1 MTASVRDPDATDPG
15 ARVDPRRARAAT
27 WGVVTVVLGTG
38 AYLLVGPHGPLWLL
52 LLLLAAGYA
61 GFAALVWG
69 GRNEGA
75 LSRRAVL
82 VATAVL
88 FLLAL
93 ANPPIESGDVWSYAM
108 YGRMV
113 STYHD
118 NPYTHVPSDYPTD
131 PVARRVTRIWKS
143 TPSVYGPVFVA
154 TAAPG
159 MWLVGTSALCARLNF
174 QLLALL
180 SVAAAMWLVYRW
192 TGGSA
197 LALALV
203 GLNPFVVVS
212 VINGAHNDATVGLL
226 VLAGILLAERGHLRW
241 CAVVL
246 AAAVAI
252 KVAAVLCVI
261 GLAVWLWR
269 QRGWRAAVETAGG
282 CLLVTAGLYLLG
294 GGTVAVEPLQHA
306 SAQISWG
313 SVWYLARSGITNVSA
328 TPGTPAWYAS
338 QRAARQLSLIASA
351 LAVGLAVLLVFRT
364 RAKSNPPIVVGLAVF
379 AYGLVGPYVLPWYLA
394 WGLIPLALAYRS
406 RSALALLFFAAVLHL
421 GFVPD
426 ARAILHNQSSHG
438 LAHSLQSTYIHWV
451 VPTLEVVAVVAA
463 LVWTSS
469 EARHRLRARWPRL
482 PAHDAH

>member
-15 ARVDPRRARAAT
+15 AHVDPRRARAAT
-27 WGVVTVVLGTG
+27 WGVVVVVLGTG

-159 MWLVGTSALCARLNF
+159 MWLVGTSALGRRLYF

-197 LALALV
+197 LRSRWWASTPSWWSASSTARTTTRRWASWSWRGSCSPSAGTCAGPRWSLRPPWPSRSRRCCASS
-203 GLNPFVVVS
+203 GWRCGC
-212 VINGAHNDATVGLL
+212 GASG
-226 VLAGILLAERGHLRW
+226 
-241 CAVVL
+241 
-246 AAAVAI
+246 
-252 KVAAVLCVI
+252 
-261 GLAVWLWR
+261 
-269 QRGWRAAVETAGG
+269 GWRAAVETASAA
-282 CLLVTAGLYLLG
+282 CSSPPASTCSAG
-294 GGTVAVEPLQHA
+294 AP
-306 SAQISWG
+306 S
-313 SVWYLARSGITNVSA
+313 RSS
-328 TPGTPAWYAS
+328 PFSTPA
-338 QRAARQLSLIASA
+338 R
-351 LAVGLAVLLVFRT
+351 
-364 RAKSNPPIVVGLAVF
+364 
-379 AYGLVGPYVLPWYLA
+379 
-394 WGLIPLALAYRS
+394 
-406 RSALALLFFAAVLHL
+406 RSAGDPSGTWPAA
-421 GFVPD
+421 
-426 ARAILHNQSSHG
+426 AS
-438 LAHSLQSTYIHWV
+438 
-451 VPTLEVVAVVAA
+451 PT
-463 LVWTSS
+463 
-469 EARHRLRARWPRL
+469 
-482 PAHDAH
+482 